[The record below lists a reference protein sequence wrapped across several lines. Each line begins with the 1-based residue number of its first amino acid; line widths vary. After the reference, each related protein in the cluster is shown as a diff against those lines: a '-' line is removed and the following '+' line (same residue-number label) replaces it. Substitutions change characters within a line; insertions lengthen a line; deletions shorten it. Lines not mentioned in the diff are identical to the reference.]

1 MTLELPVHS
10 RSDNS
15 FFQENIYFQYA
26 LRLRTRHCLHKG
38 WHNARGGFAL
48 LELTPGRAPGL
59 LNTRPH
65 TASTWAPHHRSPQQ
79 LLRTGKWLL
88 LLWKFLP
95 ISIRRKAL
103 QHLKTHSRQ
112 EKKLCFFFSFFFFLN
127 ASCTQSR
134 FYSCTNMNRFTL
146 VVTIKSFTIAVL
158 LMFVELIWIHS
169 ISVIIPTSD

>member
-10 RSDNS
+10 RSDNR
-15 FFQENIYFQYA
+15 FFQENINFQNA
-26 LRLRTRHCLHKG
+26 LRLQTRHCLHKG
-38 WHNARGGFAL
+38 WHNAQGGFAL
-48 LELTPGRAPGL
+48 LELTPGHAPGL
-59 LNTRPH
+59 LSTRPCI
-65 TASTWAPHHRSPQQ
+65 ASTWAPHHRSPQQ

-112 EKKLCFFFSFFFFLN
+112 EKNCAFFFLN
-127 ASCTQSR
+127 ASCTQSQ
-134 FYSCTNMNRFTL
+134 FYSCINMNRFIL
-146 VVTIKSFTIAVL
+146 VATIKSFTIAVL

-169 ISVIIPTSD
+169 ISAIIPTSD